1 MTLAALN
8 AAEMIR
14 GHVEVGLNP
23 EDVDE
28 DNEQGLEEYK
38 KACIRISK
46 HLEKIAMKYEND

>member
-14 GHVEVGLNP
+14 GHVEAGLNP